1 LSNARK
7 NYTDQV
13 LERVLR
19 GLIDCARDLAY
30 FDEQRKVSG
39 ADGTFRKMQSVSH
52 KLSKLRQAVER
63 YDEALD
69 YFKKEK
75 EYNA

>member
-1 LSNARK
+1 MSNARK
-7 NYTDQV
+7 NYTDKL

-19 GLIDCARDLAY
+19 ELIECARDLAY
-30 FDEQRKVSG
+30 FDEQRRVSG
-39 ADGTFRKMQSVSH
+39 ADDTFRKMQSVSH
-52 KLSKLRQAVER
+52 MLSKLRQAVER

-69 YFKKEK
+69 YFKEEK